1 MGKFINKEEFR
12 KRILCIQ
19 EEMEKRKIDAI
30 MVYGDEYRKENLR
43 YVSNFWPIFERAS
56 VFIGRKGDPILSGA
70 PEGEKY
76 AREMSVWDDY
86 RNIKEFLCVS
96 VPEEIEYPLANF
108 SSLREILGE
117 TMRGGRKLGL
127 VGSRDIPYIIYQRI
141 LKAFPSI
148 EIVPVDDILEKM
160 RLIKSEDEILCLKEA
175 GRLACIAYEE
185 LLKNAVTGQTEL
197 YATGKAEG
205 AARSAGAEGITFTV
219 FGSGQRTNT
228 IIGRPTEKVIEDGD
242 MIMVAIAVQYE
253 GYVATAE
260 FPFVAGKISDE
271 QKFLIETLIEA
282 TNIGLPY
289 LKAGKPMQEFVRAV
303 RNVFRKKNLAQYDI
317 YPPLHGCGLAEAES
331 PYPDE
336 NTTVPFQVGM
346 TVNIDISLFGHP
358 AGSNRIEEGFVIT
371 KDGVE
376 SLTPLIRHLCE
387 KGK

>member
-1 MGKFINKEEFR
+1 MRSITKEGFH
-12 KRILCIQ
+12 KRIRSIQ
-19 EEMEKRKIDAI
+19 EEMERRKIDAI

-56 VFIGRKGDPILSGA
+56 VFIGRKGDPILAGA

-76 AREMSVWDDY
+76 AREMAVWDDY

-96 VPEEIEYPLANF
+96 VPEEIDYPLADF

-117 TMRGGRKLGL
+117 TMGAGKKLGL
-127 VGSRDIPYIIYQRI
+127 AGSRDIPHIIHERI
-141 LKAFPSI
+141 LKASPAI
-148 EIVPVDDILEKM
+148 EIVPADDILEKM
-160 RLIKSEDEILCLKEA
+160 RLIKSESEVLCLKEA
-175 GRLACIAYEE
+175 GRLAGIAYEE
-185 LLKNAVTGQTEL
+185 LLKNAVPGQTEL

-242 MIMVAIAVQYE
+242 MMMVSIAVQYE

-260 FPFVAGKISDE
+260 FPFVAGKMSEE
-271 QKFLIETLIEA
+271 QKFLIGTLIEA
-282 TNIGLPY
+282 TNVGLPY

-336 NTTVPFQVGM
+336 DTGAPFQAGM
-346 TVNIDISLFGHP
+346 TVNTDISLFGHP

-371 KDGVE
+371 EKGME
-376 SLTPLIRHLCE
+376 SLTPLIQELTD
-387 KGK
+387 K